1 MDKITHYEI
10 PDGVTE
16 IPKILLQMKNLKS
29 LVIPK
34 SVSIPYYG
42 ELDDFMGTIETLTI
56 YCKKDTHYGS
66 FNGVSLKTLTIIGVV
81 YVSYVYPNVA
91 ETKSGINLSRC
102 SNIEKLIVHN
112 AIVEGVV
119 DKITH
124 LEMYNSCVTSG
135 GKYYMYKNT
144 DGNWINV
151 CPEVVV
157 APKLITNLKTFIT
170 HNSSYICR
178 KSNPNGEWIPF
189 NDNIT
194 MEVLHGEMPNAKQVN
209 LRELKIYKN
218 VKEIPTF
225 VYELPSLDDIMFET
239 CDINKLFNN
248 IMRKC
253 KIRHIAVKASFVHE
267 ISPNIKFLEHLETLD
282 LSNNLIFTLP
292 AELFKLPYLAD
303 LNLSGNYLENLP
315 DDVMNAK
322 ALKTL
327 NVKNNKINKL
337 SYQLHEFLTQLDFI
351 SDDIVFE
358 SNPMFKYAEYKDK
371 LLELYKN
378 NGICVRD
385 PFDYDRAEYPDYVI
399 DKICELLEHLEP
411 FELPNYQDDL
421 FYTDDTKQKLKMFI
435 LNDNMILLGKINF
448 LMVFIALNNLMNK
461 SGEVFLQK
469 TKVRINAA
477 KFADPYMM
485 ILSAIK

>member
-29 LVIPK
+29 LVIPE
-34 SVSIPYYG
+34 SIPSLPQYG
-42 ELDDFMGTIETLTI
+42 ELDDFIGTIETLTI
-56 YCKKDTHYGS
+56 YCKKNGHYV
-66 FNGVSLKTLTIIGVV
+66 FNGANLRSLTIMGITYFLDAHGR
-81 YVSYVYPNVA
+81 SGGT
-91 ETKSGINLSRC
+91 ETKSQLNLSRC
-102 SNIEKLIVHN
+102 PNIEKLIVHDAFVN
-112 AIVEGVV
+112 GIV

-124 LEMYNSCVTSG
+124 LEMYNSHISSG
-135 GKYYMYKNT
+135 GSYPIFKCI
-144 DGNWINV
+144 DGIWTGITTTKINSN
-151 CPEVVV
+151 P
-157 APKLITNLKTFIT
+157 ISNLKMFIT
-170 HNSSYICR
+170 HKSSYICR
-178 KSNPNGEWIPF
+178 KNIDGEELPF
-189 NDNIT
+189 GDHTNI
-194 MEVLHGEMPNAKQVN
+194 EVLHGKMPNAKQIN
-209 LRELKIYKN
+209 LRELKIYKS

-239 CDINKLFNN
+239 CDINKLFDN

-327 NVKNNKINKL
+327 NVKNNKITKL